1 MPGLIID
8 EIHEESHEVGVTNG
22 FIENGSSVASKENV
36 VENIDHENG
45 LTTPSSENGG
55 IETEEETQIVE
66 PSIQQLYENVCEMQS
81 SDRSPSRRSFGSYGD
96 ESNIDSEL
104 RYLVG
109 GVMREVEIIEE
120 DEEEVQKP
128 ENVEDSLTGSG
139 SKKESSSGKVDN
151 SQSASSNT
159 QEKSKKL
166 SSDTSG
172 KSSSKSPQESTSM
185 DNKKEKKGKKAVT
198 GGTLRKPR
206 NSKYGTKEGSGSDN
220 PELGPLLLKQA
231 KDLLSS
237 GDNPQKALAL
247 ALRATKS
254 FEKYCN
260 SEKPNLDA
268 VMCLHVTAAIYCN
281 LGQYG
286 DAIPLLEQSLQI
298 PVIEEGEDHAL
309 AKFAGYMQLGDTYA
323 LVGQLENSIMSYMT
337 GLEVQR
343 KVLGET
349 DPRVGETCRY
359 LAEAHVQAL
368 RFDEAEKLCQIALDI
383 HISNGS
389 PASLE
394 EAADRRLMALICE
407 TKGDHEA
414 ALEHLVLAS
423 MAMVANGQEA
433 EVASVD
439 CSIGDTYLSLK
450 RYDEAI
456 HAYEKALK
464 ALKSSKGE
472 NHPAVASVFVRL
484 ADLYNKTGQFRDS
497 KTYCENALKIYGK
510 PLPGMAPEETAS
522 GLTDISAI
530 YESMN
535 ELEPALK
542 LLQKALKVYQDT
554 PGHQSTIAGIEAQ
567 MGVIHYMLGSYR
579 ESCNSFKSSIS
590 KLRANGGKKSAFFG
604 VALNQMGLACV
615 QLYAV
620 NEAIELFEEARG
632 ILEQECGPYHPD
644 TLGVYSNLAG
654 TYDAVGRLDDS
665 IEVLEHVVGMREEK
679 LGTANPD
686 VDDEKTRLAELLKEA
701 GRARNRK
708 ARSLEN
714 LLDSNHLPNNMPIN
728 GSGIK
733 V

>member
-1 MPGLIID
+1 MPGLLID
-8 EIHEESHEVGVTNG
+8 EIHEVEVMNG
-22 FIENGSSVASKENV
+22 LNENGSSVATKENV
-36 VENIDHENG
+36 GENNDQEKG
-45 LTTPSSENGG
+45 STTRSFENGG
-55 IETEEETQIVE
+55 VETEEETEIVE

-109 GVMREVEIIEE
+109 GGMREVEIIEE

-128 ENVEDSLTGSG
+128 ENVEDSPTDSG
-139 SKKESSSGKVDN
+139 SKKGRLSGKVDN
-151 SQSASSNT
+151 SQSASTNT
-159 QEKSKKL
+159 QEKPTKL
-166 SSDTSG
+166 SSEASG
-172 KSSSKSPQESTSM
+172 KSSSKSPEEITSSG
-185 DNKKEKKGKKAVT
+185 NKNEKIAKKSVT

-206 NSKYGTKEGSGSDN
+206 NSKYGTKEGSDN
-220 PELGPLLLKQA
+220 PDLGPLLLKQA

-237 GDNPQKALAL
+237 GDNLQKALAL
-247 ALRATKS
+247 SLRATKS

-260 SEKPNLDA
+260 NSGKPSLDA

-281 LGQYG
+281 LGQYD
-286 DAIPLLEQSLQI
+286 DAIPLLDKSVQI
-298 PVIEEGEDHAL
+298 PVIEEGEDQAL

-323 LVGQLENSIMSYMT
+323 MVGQLENSITCYMT

-349 DPRVGETCRY
+349 DPRIGETCRY

-368 RFDEAEKLCQIALDI
+368 QFDEAENLCQIALDM
-383 HISNGS
+383 HRSNGS

-394 EAADRRLMALICE
+394 EAADRRLMGLICE

-439 CSIGDTYLSLK
+439 CSIGDTYLSLN

-456 HAYEKALK
+456 HAYEKALT

-497 KTYCENALKIYGK
+497 KSYCEKALKIYGK
-510 PLPGMAPEETAS
+510 PVPGMAPEETAS

-535 ELEPALK
+535 ELEPALN

-554 PGHQSTIAGIEAQ
+554 PGHQNTIAGIEAQ
-567 MGVIHYMLGSYR
+567 TGVIQYMLGSYS
-579 ESCNSFKSSIS
+579 EAYNSFKSSIS

-620 NEAIELFEEARG
+620 NEAIDLFEEARG

-654 TYDAVGRLDDS
+654 TYDAVGRLDDA

-686 VDDEKTRLAELLKEA
+686 VDDEKKRLAELLKEA
-701 GRARNRK
+701 GRGRNRK

-714 LLDSNHLPNNMPIN
+714 LLDSNRRPSNTTIN
-728 GSGIK
+728 GNGVK